1 MRRHDLDVFSLIM
14 GLFFVGAALIW
25 GLADD
30 PGATLDS
37 WPLPALLITVGVVG
51 LFAALTRR
59 RDPDGD
65 RP

>member
-25 GLADD
+25 GLSDD
-30 PGATLDS
+30 PGAAWDS
-37 WPLPALLITVGVVG
+37 WPLPVLLITVGAVG
-51 LFAALTRR
+51 LLAALTRG

-65 RP
+65 RS

>member
-1 MRRHDLDVFSLIM
+1 MRRHDLDVFSLIV

-25 GLADD
+25 GLAED

-37 WPLPALLITVGVVG
+37 WPLPLLLITVGAVG
-51 LFAALTRR
+51 LFAALTRN

-65 RP
+65 RT